1 MVGFMSSEE
10 EEEEEEEGLR
20 IVLSPVQLAGIL
32 HNASISEGETLTNR
46 LWGGLSLTGG
56 MH

>member
-1 MVGFMSSEE
+1 MVGFMSS